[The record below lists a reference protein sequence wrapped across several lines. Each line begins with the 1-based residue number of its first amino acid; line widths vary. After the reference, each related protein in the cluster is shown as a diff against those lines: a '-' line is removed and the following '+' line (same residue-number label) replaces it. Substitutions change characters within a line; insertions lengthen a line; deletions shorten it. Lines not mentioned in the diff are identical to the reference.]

1 VPPKPHFIQ
10 GPIHSRSN
18 GKINYMIINT
28 FSYLWT
34 ATAIEAICEL
44 SANGFHEYEVPVS
57 SPHCWPDDMSPR
69 VRSDAKKLLMDSA
82 ASIRSLNAG
91 GYDINLASPAA
102 NMRRKSTDH
111 IKDVIDLAYDWEAVD
126 VVISPGT
133 RRPMISPSL
142 PMTFGWLYE
151 SLEVLLPRAEQAG
164 VRLLLENTPYCFRPT
179 FDDMAGIVKEV
190 NSENLKIVY
199 DVANAAYIQ
208 EDPVNTLM
216 AGYSMI
222 GLIHISDT
230 GLDVWGHDPIG
241 TGVIDFEALGKAV
254 ERTGMAEK
262 VVLEII
268 REKDPLEEIKN
279 GIIELKKRHWNF

>member
-1 VPPKPHFIQ
+1 
-10 GPIHSRSN
+10 
-18 GKINYMIINT
+18 MIINT

-44 SANGFHEYEVPVS
+44 SAHGFHEFEVPIS
-57 SPHCWPDDMSPR
+57 SPHCWPDDMSPK
-69 VRSDAKKLLMDSA
+69 VRSEGKQRLADSTA
-82 ASIRSLNAG
+82 NIVSLNSG

-111 IKDVIDLAYDWEAVD
+111 IKDVIDLAYDWGAAD

-151 SLEVLLPRAEQAG
+151 SLEVLLPRAKQAG

-179 FDDMAGIVKEV
+179 FDEMAVVVNHV

-208 EDPVNTLM
+208 EDPVKTVL
-216 AGYSMI
+216 AGYSLI

-254 ERTGMAEK
+254 DETGMTEK

-268 REKDPLEEIKN
+268 RENEPLAEVKK
-279 GIIELKKRHWNF
+279 GISELKKRHWNF